1 MPERGSPPNYRW
13 KANTW
18 QTIKAR
24 IDVAADGSGM
34 IRAKVWPRAEA
45 EPESWTL
52 EFKHNNAH
60 KSGSP
65 GLFGFS
71 PQEMP
76 VYIDN
81 VKVTPNR

>member
-1 MPERGSPPNYRW
+1 
-13 KANTW
+13 
-18 QTIKAR
+18 
-24 IDVAADGSGM
+24 M
-34 IRAKVWPRAEA
+34 IRAKAWPRDEA
-45 EPESWTL
+45 EPDAWNV

-76 VYIDN
+76 LYIDN
-81 VKVTPNR
+81 VKVTPNK

>member
-1 MPERGSPPNYRW
+1 M
-13 KANTW
+13 
-18 QTIKAR
+18 
-24 IDVAADGSGM
+24 AADGSGM

>member
-1 MPERGSPPNYRW
+1 MCYVVRVPVLCVCLSVRLSVLR
-13 KANTW
+13 
-18 QTIKAR
+18 
-24 IDVAADGSGM
+24 DGSGM
-34 IRAKVWPRAEA
+34 IRAKAWPRDEA
-45 EPESWTL
+45 EPDAWNV

-81 VKVTPNR
+81 VKVTPNK